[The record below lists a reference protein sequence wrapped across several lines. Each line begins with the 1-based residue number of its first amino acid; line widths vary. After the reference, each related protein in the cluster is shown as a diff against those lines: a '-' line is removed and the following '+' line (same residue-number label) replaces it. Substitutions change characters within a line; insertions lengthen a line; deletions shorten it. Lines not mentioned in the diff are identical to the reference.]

1 MKKKWISMLLLTSM
15 VASTVGATTVAT
27 YAEEEHDPVKLTFW
41 GWTASDFEAKSIQ
54 AGLDSFQELYP
65 WITVEYMTVPS
76 ADYHT
81 KLKTALASGSGP
93 DVFYLDAT
101 QCKDFVNADLVMDLT
116 DVAADFTANMTDASL
131 EKVSLADDNGDIH
144 VYGLDICNVGPVI
157 FYNKDLFEEAGVEP
171 MPTKWEERWTWDEFV
186 ENMKKLTKTAEDGT
200 TTQYGTCNWQE
211 QYSLYVLQ
219 ELLDLNGANWYNEDM
234 TAAENVASEESKE
247 VIENIKALRT
257 EYGVAPDPSAA
268 GSDTSNSPTA
278 MFLTGKVASIAIGS
292 YALQEISQSDINYG
306 VGLFPT
312 FGKDDADAFMVS
324 ADMKCIN
331 KETEAPEEALL
342 LAEYMSSADFGIPI
356 YQTGLWMPNQK
367 ELYKDENI
375 DQWFNKD
382 VYPEEWRDLIPVF
395 LEAKDKPTDKLS
407 NVNSINSAVDEEMQ
421 AFYYADQDADT
432 TLQNIED
439 RINEILGN

>member
-1 MKKKWISMLLLTSM
+1 MKKKVVSVMLL
-15 VASTVGATTVAT
+15 VALVGSSLSATTITA
-27 YAEEEHDPVKLTFW
+27 YAEDHDPVNLTFW

-54 AGLDSFQELYP
+54 DGLDAFQEKYP

-101 QCKDFVNADLVMDLT
+101 QCTDFVKANLLMDIT
-116 DVAADFTANMTDASL
+116 DIAGDFTQNMTDASL
-131 EKVSLADDNGDIH
+131 QKVSMTDADGNTH

-171 MPTKWEERWTWDEFV
+171 MPTEWDKRWTWDEFV
-186 ENMKKLTKTAEDGT
+186 ENMKKFTKVSDDGT

-234 TAAENVASEESKE
+234 TAAENVDSEESKE
-247 VIENIKALRT
+247 VIEGIKALRT
-257 EYGVAPDPSAA
+257 EYGVAPDPTAA

-278 MFLTGKVASIAIGS
+278 MFLTGQVASIAIGS

-324 ADMKCIN
+324 SDMKCIN
-331 KETEAPEEALL
+331 SETEHSEEALL
-342 LAEYMSSADFGIPI
+342 LAEYMSSQDFGIPI

-367 ELYKDENI
+367 ALYEDENI
-375 DQWFNKD
+375 SLWFNED
-382 VYPEEWRDLIPVF
+382 VYPEEWKNLIPVF
-395 LEAKDKPTDKLS
+395 YNAKDKPTDKLS
-407 NVNSINSAVDEEMQ
+407 NVNSINDAVDEQMQ

-432 TLQNIED
+432 TLQNIENN
-439 RINEILGN
+439 INSILGK

>member
-1 MKKKWISMLLLTSM
+1 MNKKLVSSLLCASMAASLLSVSAP
-15 VASTVGATTVAT
+15 VA
-27 YAEEEHDPVKLTFW
+27 YAEEEHDPVTLTFW
-41 GWTASDFEAKSIQ
+41 GWTASDFESQSIQ
-54 AGLDSFQELYP
+54 AGLDDFQEQYP

-101 QCKDFVNADLVMDLT
+101 QCNDFVNANLLMDIT
-116 DVAADFTANMTDASL
+116 DIASDFTVNMTDASL
-131 EKVSLADDNGDIH
+131 QKVSMTDENGDSH

-157 FYNKDLFEEAGVEP
+157 FYNKDLFDAAGVEA
-171 MPTKWEERWTWDEFV
+171 MPTEWENRWTWDEFV
-186 ENMKKLTKTAEDGT
+186 ENMQKLTVVDDSGNTV
-200 TTQYGTCNWQE
+200 QYGTCNWEE

-234 TAAENVASEESKE
+234 TAAENVDSEESKE
-247 VIENIKALRT
+247 VIENIKALRVDL
-257 EYGVAPDPSAA
+257 GVAPDPNAA

-278 MFLTGKVASIAIGS
+278 MFLTGQVASIAIGS
-292 YALQEISQSDINYG
+292 YALQEIAQSDINYG

-312 FGKDDADAFMVS
+312 FGKDDDDAFMVS

-331 KETEAPEEALL
+331 VGTEHPDEALM
-342 LAEYMSSADFGIPI
+342 LAEFMSSAEFGIPI

-367 ELYKDENI
+367 SLYEEENI
-375 DQWFNKD
+375 SQWYNEE
-382 VYPEEWRDLIPVF
+382 VYPEGWENLIPVF
-395 LEAKDKPTDKLS
+395 LNAKDKPTDKLS
-407 NVNSINSAVDEEMQ
+407 NVNSINDAVDEEMQ

-432 TLQNIED
+432 TLQNIES
-439 RINEILGN
+439 RINSILGN

>member
-1 MKKKWISMLLLTSM
+1 MKKKVVSVMLL
-15 VASTVGATTVAT
+15 VALVGSSLSATTITA
-27 YAEEEHDPVKLTFW
+27 YAEDHDPVNLTFW

-54 AGLDSFQELYP
+54 DGLDAFQEKYP

-101 QCKDFVNADLVMDLT
+101 PCTDFVKANLLMDIT
-116 DVAADFTANMTDASL
+116 DIAGDFTQNMTDASL
-131 EKVSLADDNGDIH
+131 QKVSMTDADGNTH

-171 MPTKWEERWTWDEFV
+171 MPTEWDKRWTWDEFV
-186 ENMKKLTKTAEDGT
+186 ENMKKLTKVSDDGT

-234 TAAENVASEESKE
+234 TAAENVDSEESKE
-247 VIENIKALRT
+247 VIEGIKALRT
-257 EYGVAPDPSAA
+257 EYGVAPDPTAA

-278 MFLTGKVASIAIGS
+278 MFLTGQVASIAIGS

-324 ADMKCIN
+324 SDMKCIN
-331 KETEAPEEALL
+331 SETEHSEEALL
-342 LAEYMSSADFGIPI
+342 LAEYMSSQDFGIPI

-367 ELYKDENI
+367 ALYEDENI
-375 DQWFNKD
+375 SLWFNED
-382 VYPEEWRDLIPVF
+382 VYPEEWKNLIPVF
-395 LEAKDKPTDKLS
+395 YNAKDKPTDKLS
-407 NVNSINSAVDEEMQ
+407 NVNSINDAVDEQMQ

-432 TLQNIED
+432 TLQNIENN
-439 RINEILGN
+439 INSILGK

>member
-1 MKKKWISMLLLTSM
+1 MKKKWVSTLLLTSLVVSAM
-15 VASTVGATTVAT
+15 NAGTVTT
-27 YAEEEHDPVKLTFW
+27 YAEEKDPVTLTFW

-54 AGLDSFQELYP
+54 DGLEAFQEQYP

-101 QCKDFVNADLVMDLT
+101 QCKDFVNANLVMDLT
-116 DVAADFTANMTDASL
+116 DIASDFTANMTNASL
-131 EKVSLADDNGDIH
+131 QKVSLEDENGDTH

-171 MPTKWEERWTWDEFV
+171 MPTEWDERWTWDEFV
-186 ENMKKLTKTAEDGT
+186 DNMKKLTKTAEDGT
-200 TTQYGTCNWQE
+200 VTQYGTCNWQE

-219 ELLDLNGANWYNEDM
+219 ELLDLNGANWYNKDM
-234 TAAENVASEESKE
+234 TAAENVASKESKE

-278 MFLTGKVASIAIGS
+278 MFLTGQVASIAIGS
-292 YALQEISQSDINYG
+292 YALQEIAQSDINYG

-312 FGKDDADAFMVS
+312 FGKDDRDSFMVS

-331 KETEAPEEALL
+331 NATEHVEEALL
-342 LAEYMSSADFGIPI
+342 LAEYMSSEDFGIPI

-367 ELYKDENI
+367 SLYEEENI
-375 DQWFNKD
+375 GLWFNEE
-382 VYPEEWRDLIPVF
+382 VYPEEWKNLIPVF
-395 LEAKDKPTDKLS
+395 LNAKDKPTDKLS

-432 TLQNIED
+432 TLSNIET
-439 RINEILGN
+439 RINQILGK

>member
-1 MKKKWISMLLLTSM
+1 MKKKWISMLLAASVFTS
-15 VASTVGATTVAT
+15 AFAATAVTT
-27 YAEEEHDPVKLTFW
+27 HAEEEYDPVSLTFW

-54 AGLDSFQELYP
+54 DGLDAFQEKYP

-101 QCKDFVNADLVMDLT
+101 QCADFVKANLIMDIT
-116 DVAADFTANMTDASL
+116 DIAAEFTENMTEASL
-131 EKVSLADDNGDIH
+131 QKVSMTNEDGETS

-157 FYNKDLFEEAGVEP
+157 FYNRDLFDEAGVEP

-186 ENMKKLTKTAEDGT
+186 ENMQKLTKTDDSGS

-219 ELLDLNGANWYNEDM
+219 ELLDLNGADWYNEDM
-234 TAAENVASEESKE
+234 TAAENVNSEESRE

-257 EYGVAPDPSAA
+257 ELGVAPDPSAA

-278 MFLTGKVASIAIGS
+278 MFLTGQVASIAIGS
-292 YALQEISQSDINYG
+292 YALQEIAQSDINFG

-312 FGKDDADAFMVS
+312 FGKEDDDAFMVS

-331 KETEAPEEALL
+331 NETEYAEEALL

-367 ELYKDENI
+367 SLYEEENI
-375 DQWFNKD
+375 DLWFNEE
-382 VYPEEWRDLIPVF
+382 VYPAEWRDLIPVF
-395 LEAKDKPTDKLS
+395 YNAKDKPTDKLS
-407 NVNSINSAVDEEMQ
+407 NVNSINDAVDEEMQ
-421 AFYYADQDADT
+421 AFYYADQDAET
-432 TLQNIED
+432 TLENIES
-439 RINEILGN
+439 RINQVLGN

>member
-1 MKKKWISMLLLTSM
+1 MDIT
-15 VASTVGATTVAT
+15 
-27 YAEEEHDPVKLTFW
+27 D
-41 GWTASDFEAKSIQ
+41 I
-54 AGLDSFQELYP
+54 AG
-65 WITVEYMTVPS
+65 
-76 ADYHT
+76 
-81 KLKTALASGSGP
+81 
-93 DVFYLDAT
+93 
-101 QCKDFVNADLVMDLT
+101 
-116 DVAADFTANMTDASL
+116 DFTQNMTDASL
-131 EKVSLADDNGDIH
+131 QKVSMTDADGNTH

-171 MPTKWEERWTWDEFV
+171 MPTEWDKRWTWDEFV
-186 ENMKKLTKTAEDGT
+186 ENMKKLTKVSDDGT

-234 TAAENVASEESKE
+234 TAAENVDSEESKE
-247 VIENIKALRT
+247 VIEGIKALRT
-257 EYGVAPDPSAA
+257 EYGVAPDPTAA

-278 MFLTGKVASIAIGS
+278 MFLTGQVASIAIGS

-331 KETEAPEEALL
+331 SETEHSEEALL
-342 LAEYMSSADFGIPI
+342 LAEYMSSQDFGIPI

-367 ELYKDENI
+367 ALYEDENI
-375 DQWFNKD
+375 SLWFNED
-382 VYPEEWRDLIPVF
+382 VYPEEWKNLIPVF
-395 LEAKDKPTDKLS
+395 YNAKDKPTDKLS
-407 NVNSINSAVDEEMQ
+407 NVNSINDAVDEQMQ

-432 TLQNIED
+432 TLQNIENN
-439 RINEILGN
+439 INSILGK

>member
-1 MKKKWISMLLLTSM
+1 MT
-15 VASTVGATTVAT
+15 
-27 YAEEEHDPVKLTFW
+27 LTFW
-41 GWTASDFEAKSIQ
+41 GWTASDFESKSIQ
-54 AGLDSFQELYP
+54 DGLDAFQEKYP

-101 QCKDFVNADLVMDLT
+101 QCTDFVKANLLMDIT
-116 DVAADFTANMTDASL
+116 DIASDFTKNMTDASL
-131 EKVSLADDNGDIH
+131 QKVSMTDADGNTH

-157 FYNKDLFEEAGVEP
+157 FYNKDLFKEAGVDP
-171 MPTKWEERWTWDEFV
+171 MPTEWDKRWTWDEFV
-186 ENMKKLTKTAEDGT
+186 ENMKKLTKVSDDGT

-234 TAAENVASEESKE
+234 TAAENVDSEESKE

-257 EYGVAPDPSAA
+257 EYGVAPDPTAA

-278 MFLTGKVASIAIGS
+278 MFLTGQVASIAIGS

-331 KETEAPEEALL
+331 SATEHSEEALL
-342 LAEYMSSADFGIPI
+342 LAEYMSSQDFGIPI

-367 ELYKDENI
+367 ALYEDENI
-375 DQWFNKD
+375 SLWFNED
-382 VYPEEWRDLIPVF
+382 VYPEEWKNLIPVF
-395 LEAKDKPTDKLS
+395 YNAKDKPTDKLS
-407 NVNSINSAVDEEMQ
+407 NVNSINDAVDEQMQ

-439 RINEILGN
+439 NINAILGK